1 MPLAAPLLAWRIGAK
16 KRREEP
22 AMRLLLLRFGAEIR
36 VARAP
41 FLLASAACRGVPAT
55 RAGGP
60 SVAKNNR
67 RRVPFRVPTLVLV
80 AQRRH
85 RWRGPPAGTPR
96 FAPLVLDSALLR
108 ARSPCEL
115 IRVLRL
121 EKKRGLRGVPV
132 VAAAIA
138 LVTLTGCTPRE
149 SWSRCAR

>member
-1 MPLAAPLLAWRIGAK
+1 
-16 KRREEP
+16 
-22 AMRLLLLRFGAEIR
+22 MRLLLLRFEAGIR

-41 FLLASAACRGVPAT
+41 FLLASAACRSVPASS
-55 RAGGP
+55 AGGP
-60 SVAKNNR
+60 SAAKNKR
-67 RRVPFRVPTLVLV
+67 RRVPFRVPSFVLV
-80 AQRRH
+80 AQRRR

-96 FAPLVLDSALLR
+96 FAPLVLDSAPLR